1 MRLIKFNHSFIR
13 ADKIVS
19 VLQAQEDGFFLEIRF
34 QQSETVL
41 HIYFE
46 TEEKRIEK
54 YNEII
59 SILEAL

>member
-1 MRLIKFNHSFIR
+1 MRLIKFNQSFVR

-34 QQSETVL
+34 QQSETFL